1 MFVTEFSPGRVSLTL
16 FNVDNG
22 RMHMTSPVFDRA
34 QSSDSREPNI
44 APVGLAPD
52 FNLAEKTLQEGD
64 RVLRSLVA
72 HSQAFLGITTMEEAQ
87 RKMQRIQAK
96 YAAVIDGH
104 RVVGLLSK
112 ARIDQHLGS
121 RSGIGFALFARRPVQ
136 EMMQELFLQV
146 VTDQP
151 MTGVLAATIAR
162 TDGFFHDDV
171 VLVDP
176 DGRLIGLIPT
186 RELVHLQ
193 HRMLLVKIEQLSAA
207 SEQFSRINQD
217 LVAARDRALS
227 ATRAKSSFL
236 ANMSH
241 EIRTPLNGVIG
252 MISLLQ
258 QTQLDEEQC
267 ECLTTIQ
274 RSGQSLLTVLNDVL
288 DFSKIESGHLDLEIQ
303 PVNIESCLLNCL
315 HLFSSKAAEKN
326 LELAYCLEPGVP
338 AVIAC
343 DPMRLQQV
351 FCNLIGNAVKF
362 TERGEVFVRASL
374 IPTERSD
381 GRSGLRF
388 EVHDSGAGIPADKLR
403 KLFQPFSQVD
413 ASTARRHGGTG
424 LGLAICRRL
433 IELLEGEIGVDS
445 QPGHGATFWFCIP
458 VEREGAQA
466 WPMPLPRPAL
476 AGRHLLIVDDNDT
489 CRRVLRELVEPWGMH
504 VTEVASPSELLA
516 LKDVM
521 SQFDHLLIDASF
533 ASSDPLLAACRIF
546 VNRGAPGNKL
556 AWMDCFGKPALKKH
570 ASLDFAFACLNK
582 PVEPAALL
590 EFLEQNHAAAILD
603 PAHAPELVADDGALS
618 RMRLLVAEDNL
629 VNQKVIRQMLKK
641 IGCQADIVV
650 NGAQAGAAVQRG
662 DYDVVFMDIQMPEMD
677 GYDATRFIRRTI
689 PTKRQP
695 WIIALTANAMTGDEE
710 KCLEVGMDA
719 YLSKPLVFAGLVAAL
734 KKAHAARLQG
744 EPVQFCGVRVA

>member
-1 MFVTEFSPGRVSLTL
+1 MSMTSVVSVRAQPSASGRQDIVSAEIAPGFSPDER
-16 FNVDNG
+16 
-22 RMHMTSPVFDRA
+22 
-34 QSSDSREPNI
+34 
-44 APVGLAPD
+44 
-52 FNLAEKTLQEGD
+52 TLQEAD

-72 HSQAFLGITTMEEAQ
+72 HSQAFPGTTTLDEAQ
-87 RKMQRIQAK
+87 SAMQRAQAQ
-96 YAAVIDGH
+96 YAAVVDG
-104 RVVGLLSK
+104 RQVIGLLSK
-112 ARIDQHLGS
+112 AHIDQHLGS
-121 RSGIGFALFARRPVQ
+121 RSGIGFALFAKRPVQ
-136 EMMQELFLQV
+136 EMMQTQFLQV
-146 VTDQP
+146 MTGQP
-151 MTGVLAATIAR
+151 MTQVLAATIAR

-171 VLVDP
+171 VLVDAE
-176 DGRLIGLIPT
+176 GRLIGLIPT

-193 HRMLLVKIEQLSAA
+193 HRMLLVKVEQLGAA
-207 SEQFSRINQD
+207 GEQFSRINQD
-217 LVAARDRALS
+217 LMAARDKALS

-258 QTQLDEEQC
+258 QTQLDEEQR

-274 RSGQSLLTVLNDVL
+274 RSGQALLTVLNDVL

-326 LELAYCLEPGVP
+326 LELGYCLEPGVP

-362 TERGEVFVRASL
+362 TERGEVFVRAALDPSS
-374 IPTERSD
+374 RGD

-388 EVHDSGAGIPADKLR
+388 EVHDSGAGIPAEKLR

-433 IELLEGEIGVDS
+433 VELLEGEIGVES
-445 QPGHGATFWFCIP
+445 QPGHGATFWFCLP
-458 VEREGAQA
+458 VEVTGAPA
-466 WPMPLPRPAL
+466 WPLPEPRPGL
-476 AGRHLLIVDDNDT
+476 AGRHLLIADDNNT
-489 CRRVLRELVEPWGMH
+489 CRRVLRELVEPWGVH
-504 VTEVASPSELLA
+504 VTEVASPVELLA
-516 LKDVM
+516 LEDAL

-533 ASSDPLLAACRIF
+533 ATSDPLLAACRKF
-546 VNRGAPGNKL
+546 VNRGAPGQKL
-556 AWMDCFGKPALKKH
+556 AWLDCFGKPALQKR

-590 EFLEQNHAAAILD
+590 DFLEHNHAAAIID
-603 PAHAPELVADDGALS
+603 PAHASEPVADDSSLARL
-618 RMRLLVAEDNL
+618 RLLVAEDNL

-662 DYDVVFMDIQMPEMD
+662 DYDVVFMDVQMPEMD
-677 GYDATRFIRRTI
+677 GYEATRFIRRNL
-689 PTKRQP
+689 PAKRQP

-719 YLSKPLVFAGLVAAL
+719 YITKPLIYAKLVSVLKEAAT
-734 KKAHAARLQG
+734 ARLQDG
-744 EPVQFCGVRVA
+744 SDRPRESCVA